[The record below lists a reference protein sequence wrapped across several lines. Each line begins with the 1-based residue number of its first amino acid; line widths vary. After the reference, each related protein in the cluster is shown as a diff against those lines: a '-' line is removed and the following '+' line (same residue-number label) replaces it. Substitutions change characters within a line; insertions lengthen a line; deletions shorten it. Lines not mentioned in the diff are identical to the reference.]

1 MTGLLMKIF
10 SLGSLATIFSS
21 WLCFRE
27 KDDKSWDFY
36 YRETGEESKE
46 VNLLENLSSK
56 NVI

>member
-10 SLGSLATIFSS
+10 SFGSFATVLSS

-36 YRETGEESKE
+36 YTVTGEELKE
-46 VNLLENLSSK
+46 VNLLENLSS
-56 NVI
+56 

>member
-1 MTGLLMKIF
+1 MGMKGLLLKIF
-10 SLGSLATIFSS
+10 SLGSLATVLSS

-46 VNLLENLSSK
+46 VNLLENLSS
-56 NVI
+56 

>member
-1 MTGLLMKIF
+1 MKIF
-10 SLGSLATIFSS
+10 SLGSIATIFSS